1 MEMSKGDTMTRP
13 VTEAK
18 ATRRWNTVVGLAAGY
33 LAVSVVAVV
42 VTAVLRDDPEVAT
55 TAAWVREIIVVVSAA
70 LTVAFARRAA
80 GGSTRAFLR
89 LRLVTAI
96 MTAAIVVIVAVP
108 GAFPVWLRVEQAVC
122 GVLLLGIVALV
133 NGPTLRHAIPARS

>member
-1 MEMSKGDTMTRP
+1 MESMP
-13 VTEAK
+13 VTESHTI
-18 ATRRWNTVVGLAAGY
+18 TRKWHTVVGLAVGY
-33 LAVSVVAVV
+33 LAVSIVAVI
-42 VTAVLRDDPEVAT
+42 VTALMRDDPAVAT

-80 GGSTRAFLR
+80 AGSPRAFLR

-96 MTAAIVVIVAVP
+96 MLVAIVVIVAVP

-122 GVLLLGIVALV
+122 GVLLLAVVVLV
-133 NGPTLRHAIPARS
+133 NGPTLRGAISGRS

>member
-13 VTEAK
+13 VTETQS
-18 ATRRWNTVVGLAAGY
+18 TRTWNTVVGLAVGY

-42 VTAVLRDDPEVAT
+42 VTAVLRDDPAVAT

-96 MTAAIVVIVAVP
+96 MAAAIVVIVAVP

-133 NGPTLRHAIPARS
+133 NGATLRRAITARS